1 MSTNT
6 ADSALGGER
15 RSRAERLTVN
25 LPAGTLT
32 ALKIHVA
39 RRETTI
45 REVVTALVLKTVE
58 TDQIGKNYTH
68 A

>member
-1 MSTNT
+1 MKTKT
-6 ADSALGGER
+6 TKTLPRRDR
-15 RSRAERLTVN
+15 RSRAERLTVD

-39 RRETTI
+39 RHRTTI
-45 REVVTALVLKTVE
+45 REVVTKLVQHE
-58 TDQIGKNYTH
+58 IRQEGKR